1 MEVALGKLDFFVRL
15 EYFCSLLAS
24 ENESGPARRRVR
36 ERERGKYMAHIEY
49 ATASYK
55 TPLHHRILA
64 NMPVLASWVDK
75 ESGETIKVEGTTEN
89 IGESSAL
96 VNLEV
101 LPPVGSEVRLRI
113 FEENKTV
120 IEVATQVIR
129 VERDPSK
136 PLAAL
141 SILDNFK
148 KWKNTAMTAAQQWV
162 TRHWQ
167 LNYEEEWVN

>member
-1 MEVALGKLDFFVRL
+1 
-15 EYFCSLLAS
+15 
-24 ENESGPARRRVR
+24 
-36 ERERGKYMAHIEY
+36 MAEIEY
-49 ATASYK
+49 ATSSYK

-64 NMPVLASWVDK
+64 NMPVRATWID
-75 ESGETIKVEGTTEN
+75 EETGKRVNVLGTTEN

-101 LPPVGSEVRLRI
+101 LPPVGSEVKLRI
-113 FEENKTV
+113 LEEEKTV
-120 IEVATQVIR
+120 IEVSTKVIR

-141 SILDNFK
+141 TVLANLK
-148 KWKNTAMTAAQQWV
+148 KWKETAMEAAQKWV